1 MLDIKNYTMYNQEK
15 KVEDRK
21 EHLEDK
27 DKLQKDKK
35 KDENV
40 DKDGNGMDYIPPTP
54 EPASESTRQHNDP
67 IRDKNP
73 STL

>member
-21 EHLEDK
+21 ENLTDK
-27 DKLQKDKK
+27 DKLEKDRK

-40 DKDGNGMDYIPPTP
+40 DKDGDGMDYIPPTP
-54 EPASESTRQHNDP
+54 EPTSESTRQHNDP
-67 IRDKNP
+67 ISDKNP